1 MQPKI
6 LLVMTDTSADSEVTG
21 GFLDGAKFR
30 VYAFEYI
37 KFYFKIA
44 PNKTWQSCT

>member
-1 MQPKI
+1 
-6 LLVMTDTSADSEVTG
+6 MTDTSADSEVTG

-44 PNKTWQSCT
+44 PLIKLGKVVHEQPG